1 MGSWRSWLQTQI
13 PPSSLEMDLK
23 LIHVAPLNQTNI
35 NNFSGLAFLSGGL
48 VFDINKLFQ
57 HFDTP

>member
-1 MGSWRSWLQTQI
+1 
-13 PPSSLEMDLK
+13 MDLK